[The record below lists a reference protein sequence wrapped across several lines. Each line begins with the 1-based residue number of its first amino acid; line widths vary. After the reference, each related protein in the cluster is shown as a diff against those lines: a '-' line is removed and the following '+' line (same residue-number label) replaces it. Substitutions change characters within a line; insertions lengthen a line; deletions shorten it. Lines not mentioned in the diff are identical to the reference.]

1 MVAVDYGGTGTGYYI
16 NTGTATSCATDT
28 YIEYGYEDCTT
39 SASTGRIWCPTPSTV
54 KVRQKLKFANNT
66 GWTVKWSSGTA
77 ATTCDEWE
85 VVEDNWGYCWE
96 GTGASNYV
104 LNISKYH
111 SKPLTPEEQAAQ
123 RERQLKNRIKSII
136 DSRCAPNIIIKQ
148 NDRRKALP
156 MPQDIREQRARETLK
171 RVVGERKFINFLKS
185 GFLSVKAKS
194 GLVYQIFPGHG
205 ITCVFDQG
213 KLVDRLCVVLQGGF
227 PPTDSLIMRYLMILN
242 NESQFRSYA
251 IKHTPTVQVYQEG
264 AVDMRPLAEIY
275 KELKSKVA

>member
-1 MVAVDYGGTGTGYYI
+1 MVIYDAGTSAISYGT
-16 NTGTATSCATDT
+16 TASSCATDT
-28 YIEYGYEDCTT
+28 WVDYGYEDCTT
-39 SASTGRIWCPTPSTV
+39 TGSMGRIWCPTPATV
-54 KVRQKLKFANNT
+54 KIRQKWKCSNTSATT
-66 GWTVKWSSGTA
+66 GWIKYSDNSITG
-77 ATTCDEWE
+77 CEWE
-85 VVEDNWGYCWE
+85 VVEDDYGVCWE

-104 LNISKYH
+104 LNAVRWH
-111 SKPLTPEEQAAQ
+111 SKPLSPEELAAQ
-123 RERQLKNRIKSII
+123 KERQFKSNFKKII

-156 MPQDIREQRARETLK
+156 MPADVREQRARETLK
-171 RVVGERKFINFLKS
+171 RVVGERKFQNFLKA

-205 ITCVFDQG
+205 ITCVFNQG
-213 KLVDRLCVVLQGGF
+213 QLVDRLCVVLQGGF

-242 NESQFRSYA
+242 NENQFRSYA

-264 AVDMRPLAEIY
+264 AVDTRSLAEIF

>member
-1 MVAVDYGGTGTGYYI
+1 MVTADYGTGYYI
-16 NTGTATSCATDT
+16 NTGTATSCATDSWV
-28 YIEYGYEDCTT
+28 EYGYEDCTAT
-39 SASTGRIWCPTPSTV
+39 TSTGRVWCPTTATV

-66 GWTVKWSSGTA
+66 GWIKYSTGCSTV
-77 ATTCDEWE
+77 CDEWE
-85 VVEDNWGYCWE
+85 VVEDGWGTCWE
-96 GTGASNYV
+96 GYGAGTNNYV
-104 LNISKYH
+104 LNVVKYR

-156 MPQDIREQRARETLK
+156 MPQDIREERARETLK
-171 RVVGERKFINFLKS
+171 RVVGERKFLNFLKS

-264 AVDMRPLAEIY
+264 AADMRPLAEIY

>member
-1 MVAVDYGGTGTGYYI
+1 MVLADYGTGYYI
-16 NTGTATSCATDT
+16 NTGSASSCATDS
-28 YIEYGYEDCTT
+28 YVAVDYGYEDCTT
-39 SASTGRIWCPTPSTV
+39 TASTGTRIWCPTPATV
-54 KVRQKLKFANNT
+54 KVRQKLKFATSNT
-66 GWTVKWSSGTA
+66 CGWTIKYGTGS

-85 VVEDNWGYCWE
+85 VVDDNWGCWA
-96 GTGASNYV
+96 GTGTANYV
-104 LNISKYH
+104 FRSNWR

-123 RERQLKNRIKSII
+123 RERQLKDRIKSII

-156 MPQDIREQRARETLK
+156 MPQDIREERARETLK
-171 RVVGERKFINFLKS
+171 RVVGERKFLNFLKS

-227 PPTDSLIMRYLMILN
+227 PPTDSLIMRYLLILN
-242 NESQFRSYA
+242 NEQMFRGYA
-251 IKHTPTVQVYQEG
+251 IKHHVGEPNVLQLGQP
-264 AVDMRPLAEIY
+264 DNRPLSEIF
-275 KELKSKVA
+275 KELKQIA

>member
-1 MVAVDYGGTGTGYYI
+1 MVVADYGTGYYI
-16 NTGTATSCATDT
+16 NTGTATSCSTDSW
-28 YIEYGYEDCTT
+28 IEYGTADCTT
-39 SASTGRIWCPTPSTV
+39 TGSMGRVWCPTTATV
-54 KVRQKLKFANNT
+54 KVRQKLKFANST
-66 GWTVKWSSGTA
+66 GWTVKYSSGCA

-85 VVEDNWGYCWE
+85 VVEDDYGVCWE

-104 LNISKYH
+104 LNVAKWYT
-111 SKPLTPEEQAAQ
+111 KPLTPEEQAAQ

-171 RVVGERKFINFLKS
+171 RVVGERKFLNFLKS

-227 PPTDSLIMRYLMILN
+227 PPTDSLIMRYLLILN
-242 NESQFRSYA
+242 NEQMFRGYA
-251 IKHTPTVQVYQEG
+251 IKHHVSEPNVLQLGQP
-264 AVDMRPLAEIY
+264 DNRPLSEIY
-275 KELKSKVA
+275 KELKEIA